1 MAFIRVENAHSAEER
16 RAVWVVNQAAFAR
29 ADEADLVDKLRDGGF
44 AILSLVAEL
53 DCGIVGHILFSRMW
67 IETESGRVEAAA
79 LAPMAV
85 VPNHQR
91 TGVGGLLVSRGLAML
106 REQDEKIVIV
116 VGHPDYYPKFGFST
130 EKAVGLE
137 SPFPREAFMA
147 IELCRGALD
156 GIRGVVVYAPPFGIK
171 PDGSSV

>member
-1 MAFIRVENAHSAEER
+1 
-16 RAVWVVNQAAFAR
+16 
-29 ADEADLVDKLRDGGF
+29 
-44 AILSLVAEL
+44 
-53 DCGIVGHILFSRMW
+53 
-67 IETESGRVEAAA
+67 
-79 LAPMAV
+79 
-85 VPNHQR
+85 
-91 TGVGGLLVSRGLAML
+91 ML

-130 EKAVGLE
+130 EKAAGLE